1 MEELENIKSFCKSLE
16 KRDKEKSLT
25 LFLKLNENTKIV
37 FLKKCKE
44 IINHEKEYDEN
55 TYKIAYKICKLFKKY
70 EHKETDSS
78 ELGKLYDNLK
88 NWNDENVDGRESPN
102 LAKGKIKI
110 KLEGVGDDVAERLEQ
125 KKRRRKKSDKDDN
138 ENEDGE
144 KKEKKRKK
152 IAIDTRVSAKRT
164 KKAKK
169 MYEKK
174 YQKYDEPT
182 SDLDPLL
189 LYYKSLYKE
198 KSDSKVAVKW
208 LTEHGVYDGSKR
220 DKLLEKYERLKK

>member
-1 MEELENIKSFCKSLE
+1 MEEIENIKSFCKSLE
-16 KRDKEKSLT
+16 KRDKEKSLS

-44 IINHEKEYDEN
+44 IINHEKEYDED
-55 TYKIAYKICKLFKKY
+55 TYKTAYKICKLFKKY
-70 EHKETDSS
+70 EHEEKG
-78 ELGKLYDNLK
+78 ELGKLYNNLK
-88 NWNDENVDGRESPN
+88 NWNDENVDGRESP
-102 LAKGKIKI
+102 KGKIKI
-110 KLEGVGDDVAERLEQ
+110 KLEGVGDDVEERLEQ
-125 KKRRRKKSDKDDN
+125 KKRRRKKSEDKDD
-138 ENEDGE
+138 D

-152 IAIDTRVSAKRT
+152 VSLDTRVSQKRT

-169 MYEKK
+169 IYEKK

-198 KSDSKVAVKW
+198 RSDSKVAIKW
-208 LTEHGVYDGSKR
+208 LTEHGVYDDSKR
-220 DKLLEKYERLKK
+220 EKLIGRYEGLKK